1 MLEKQKIIVALDTNN
16 RGSLEEIL
24 KKIKGSSCRVKVGKE
39 LFTSLG
45 HEAINLIQKYNF
57 EIFLDLKFHDI
68 PSTVEKA
75 CKAAAEM
82 GIWMLNV
89 HASGGKEMLNAA
101 KNGVMTKSHNA
112 KLIAVTILTSF
123 NENNFNELNYKT
135 TLNEQILSLA
145 KDAANSGLDG
155 VVCSAKDISKIN
167 NELPKNFIY
176 VTPGIRGIYDK
187 SNDQKRTLSP
197 KEAIK
202 NGSNY
207 LVIGRPITESKDPK
221 RLIEEINTE
230 INSI

>member
-101 KNGVMTKSHNA
+101 KNGVMTKSNNS
-112 KLIAVTILTSF
+112 KLIAVTILT
-123 NENNFNELNYKT
+123 
-135 TLNEQILSLA
+135 
-145 KDAANSGLDG
+145 
-155 VVCSAKDISKIN
+155 
-167 NELPKNFIY
+167 
-176 VTPGIRGIYDK
+176 
-187 SNDQKRTLSP
+187 
-197 KEAIK
+197 
-202 NGSNY
+202 
-207 LVIGRPITESKDPK
+207 
-221 RLIEEINTE
+221 
-230 INSI
+230 